1 MKKFTLVPESF
12 FDKEKTYQ
20 ILSEAVRLGE
30 TDKVYYKELPEQKA
44 VLVYAAES
52 ENDLPPVAGLLG
64 ALGRIADHNKVA
76 AAVNE
81 GTVSIVL
88 AEGDRLLLA
97 NAYPAPDAVTA
108 EYFLFAAMK
117 QFQLNPQIT
126 TVYFLGDAPR
136 ELLNDLFRHFKGVER
151 L

>member
-1 MKKFTLVPESF
+1 MKKFTLVPEAF

-20 ILSEAVRLGE
+20 ILAEAVQLEE

-44 VLVYAAES
+44 VLVYAADS
-52 ENDLPPVAGLLG
+52 ENDLPPVASLLG

-76 AAVNE
+76 ARVE
-81 GTVSIVL
+81 DGTVSIVL

-97 NAYPAPDAVTA
+97 NAYPAPDAVTV
-108 EYFLFAAMK
+108 EYFLFAAIR
-117 QFQLNPQIT
+117 QFQLNPQVS
-126 TVYFLGDAPR
+126 TVYFLGEAPR

>member
-1 MKKFTLVPESF
+1 MKKFTLVPEAF

-20 ILSEAVRLGE
+20 ILAEAVRLKE

-44 VLVYAAES
+44 VLVYAADTES
-52 ENDLPPVAGLLG
+52 DLPPVAGLIG
-64 ALGRIADHNKVA
+64 ALGRIADHNKVV
-76 AAVNE
+76 AAVEN
-81 GTVSIVL
+81 GTVSIAL

-97 NAYPAPDAVTA
+97 NSYPAPDAVTA
-108 EYFLFAAMK
+108 EYFLFATLK
-117 QFQLNPQIT
+117 QFQLNPAVS
-126 TVYFLGDAPR
+126 TVYFLGEAPY

>member
-12 FDKEKTYQ
+12 FDKEKAYQ
-20 ILSEAVRLGE
+20 ILSEAVRLEE

-44 VLVYAAES
+44 VLVYAAEA
-52 ENDLPPVAGLLG
+52 EDELPPVAGLLG
-64 ALGRIADHNKVA
+64 ALPRIADHNKVA
-76 AAVNE
+76 ASVNDA
-81 GTVSIVL
+81 TISIAL

-108 EYFLFAAMK
+108 EYFLFATLR

-126 TVYFLGDAPR
+126 TVYFLGETPR

>member
-44 VLVYAAES
+44 VLVYAADS
-52 ENDLPPVAGLLG
+52 ENDLPPVASLLG

-76 AAVNE
+76 ARVE
-81 GTVSIVL
+81 DGTVSIVL

-108 EYFLFAAMK
+108 EYFLFAAMR
-117 QFQLNPQIT
+117 QFQLNPQVS
-126 TVYFLGDAPR
+126 TVYFLGEAPR

>member
-1 MKKFTLVPESF
+1 MKKFTLVPEAF

-20 ILSEAVRLGE
+20 ILAEAVRLEE
-30 TDKVYYKELPEQKA
+30 TDKVYYKELPGQKA
-44 VLVYAAES
+44 VLIYAAEA

-64 ALGRIADHNKVA
+64 ALDRIADHNKVV
-76 AAVNE
+76 AAVD
-81 GTVSIVL
+81 GGCISIVI
-88 AEGDRLLLA
+88 AEADRLLLA

-108 EYFLFAAMK
+108 EYFLFATMK
-117 QFQLNPQIT
+117 QFQLNPQVT
-126 TVYFLGDAPR
+126 TVYFLGEAPR

>member
-1 MKKFTLVPESF
+1 MKKFTLVPETF

-20 ILSEAVRLGE
+20 ILAEAVRLKE
-30 TDKVYYKELPEQKA
+30 TDKVYYKELPDQKA

-52 ENDLPPVAGLLG
+52 ENDLPPVAGLLDT
-64 ALGRIADHNKVA
+64 LSRIADHNKVV
-76 AAVNE
+76 AAVD
-81 GTVSIVL
+81 GSCISIVI
-88 AEGDRLLLA
+88 AAGDRLLLA

-108 EYFLFAAMK
+108 EYFLFATLK
-117 QFQLNPQIT
+117 QFQLNPQVT
-126 TVYFLGDAPR
+126 TVYFLGEAPR

>member
-64 ALGRIADHNKVA
+64 ALGRITDHNKVA

>member
-12 FDKEKTYQ
+12 FDREKTYQ
-20 ILSEAVRLGE
+20 ILSEAVRLRE

-44 VLVYAAES
+44 VLVYAADS

-64 ALGRIADHNKVA
+64 ALPRIADHNKVV
-76 AAVNE
+76 AAVDG
-81 GTVSIVL
+81 GTVSIAL
-88 AEGDRLLLA
+88 AEGEKLLLA